1 MLTAK
6 LGNEASYNYN
16 SENFKKA
23 FKWLKETNLEE
34 LTPGNYP
41 IDGDKVYANVQEYDS
56 MPYDECLFEAHRKY
70 HDIQYVVEGEEEFG
84 YTEVEGLE
92 IKIPYDDKKDLI
104 FFEFPHDA
112 GHIVLHKGE
121 FAIASPIDAHQP
133 RVMHN
138 TSCHVKKIV
147 LKVRVD

>member
-92 IKIPYDDKKDLI
+92 IKIPYDDKKDL
-104 FFEFPHDA
+104 
-112 GHIVLHKGE
+112 
-121 FAIASPIDAHQP
+121 
-133 RVMHN
+133 
-138 TSCHVKKIV
+138 
-147 LKVRVD
+147 

>member
-92 IKIPYDDKKDLI
+92 IKIPYDDKKDLMFLNFHMMLGI
-104 FFEFPHDA
+104 LFFIRENLLSH
-112 GHIVLHKGE
+112 HQLMLISLVLCIILHVMLKNCFKG
-121 FAIASPIDAHQP
+121 
-133 RVMHN
+133 
-138 TSCHVKKIV
+138 
-147 LKVRVD
+147 